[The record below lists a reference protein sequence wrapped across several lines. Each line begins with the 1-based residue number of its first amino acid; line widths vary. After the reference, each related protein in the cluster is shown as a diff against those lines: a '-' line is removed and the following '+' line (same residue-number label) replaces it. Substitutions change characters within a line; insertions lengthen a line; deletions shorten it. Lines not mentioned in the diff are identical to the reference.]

1 MNQVM
6 LIGKLAMIGDNQFEI
21 KINDTQTVPVS
32 AEGNIMR
39 SIQENIAIGSTIGV
53 KGNIG
58 VEDGIKINAEK
69 ITFLGKRG
77 E

>member
-39 SIQENIAIGSTIGV
+39 SIQEYIAI
-53 KGNIG
+53 
-58 VEDGIKINAEK
+58 
-69 ITFLGKRG
+69 
-77 E
+77 